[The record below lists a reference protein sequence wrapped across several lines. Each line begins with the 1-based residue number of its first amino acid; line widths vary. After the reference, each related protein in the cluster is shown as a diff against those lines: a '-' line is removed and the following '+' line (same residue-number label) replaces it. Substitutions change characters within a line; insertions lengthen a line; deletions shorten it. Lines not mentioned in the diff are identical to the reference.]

1 MFPYVQNKSEVH
13 LDIIYT
19 IDNRCES
26 RHHFQDKILTG
37 LGLIFYESVK
47 FNIYWRLKIF
57 LNNLKYLN
65 CFHYILHEQ
74 KCCWYLKESY
84 Q

>member
-1 MFPYVQNKSEVH
+1 MVIWEQPDQGSSCIFPYVQNKSEVH

-19 IDNRCES
+19 ICSRCES

-47 FNIYWRLKIF
+47 FNIIGV
-57 LNNLKYLN
+57 
-65 CFHYILHEQ
+65 
-74 KCCWYLKESY
+74 
-84 Q
+84 